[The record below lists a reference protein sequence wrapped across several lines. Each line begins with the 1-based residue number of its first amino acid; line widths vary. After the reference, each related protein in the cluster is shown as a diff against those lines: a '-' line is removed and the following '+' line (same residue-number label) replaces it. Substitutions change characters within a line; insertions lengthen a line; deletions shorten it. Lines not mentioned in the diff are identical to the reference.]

1 MGLCYGGNNIND
13 SDDGNDNTKWNDWH
27 LSIHSFIICGLFVVT
42 VVEEEEAK
50 SAASPEKAP
59 ETKTSPTQEK
69 SDTKTTTSPEKT
81 LEGISAGSPGNS
93 SDAKSAS
100 NSEKSP
106 ITITQVSLLYDMVKF

>member
-1 MGLCYGGNNIND
+1 MVVIILLTVIMVMRILNEMTD
-13 SDDGNDNTKWNDWH
+13 P
-27 LSIHSFIICGLFVVT
+27 SIRSFIICGLFVVT

-59 ETKTSPTQEK
+59 ETNTSATQEK
-69 SDTKTTTSPEKT
+69 SDTKTTTNPEKT
-81 LEGISAGSPGNS
+81 HEGISASSPGS

-106 ITITQVSLLYDMVKF
+106 IIITQVSLLYDMVRF